1 VVTTVLGGEI
11 AVAERT
17 LFEARTRTRNAFPTS
32 TELTVYVLLV
42 APTMFEQLAPFV
54 SQRRH

>member
-11 AVAERT
+11 AVDERE
-17 LFEARTRTRNAFPTS
+17 LFVARTSTRNAFPTS
-32 TELTVYVLLV
+32 TEPTVYVLLV
-42 APTMFEQLAPFV
+42 APMMFAQFAPLA